1 MVYLHTCA
9 RLQGSG
15 CGSFATIV
23 RRCPGPDLTR
33 KEGEAVKA
41 RLGVGIIGLGRMGR
55 IYASHLAAL
64 ARVEIVSV
72 SDVMLDRAEEI
83 ADEFNA
89 GSWTTDYHDLLAD
102 SDVQAVF
109 VTSPTSTHREVVMAA
124 AEAGKAIFCEKPM
137 ALTLED
143 TDQMIAAIQR
153 HSVVFQ
159 AGFMR
164 RFDRAYAAAKQRIE
178 AGAIGKPVT
187 FKSIGRDPFCP
198 DLEYARPSVSG
209 GLILDMAIHDFDLG
223 RWLMDAEVQ
232 RVHTEGGTL
241 AFPQL
246 NTVGDIDNAVVN
258 MRFENGSLGN
268 VEVSRNAIYGYDI
281 RTEILGTEGGINIG
295 YYQHTPLLV
304 MTGDG
309 IQHDMVPY
317 IVERFGD
324 AYRSQ
329 TLDFVERVVNDQ
341 EPAVTAG
348 DARAAL
354 IIGLAATR
362 SYHEGR
368 PVELSEY
375 S

>member
-1 MVYLHTCA
+1 M
-9 RLQGSG
+9 
-15 CGSFATIV
+15 
-23 RRCPGPDLTR
+23 
-33 KEGEAVKA
+33 KA

-55 IYASHLAAL
+55 IYATHLATL
-64 ARVEIVSV
+64 AGVRIVSV
-72 SDVMLDRAEEI
+72 SDVVSDRAEGM
-83 ADEFNA
+83 ADEFGA
-89 GSWTTDYHDLLAD
+89 GSWTAHYQEVMAETAI
-102 SDVQAVF
+102 QAVF

-124 AEAGKAIFCEKPM
+124 AAAGKAIFCEKPM

-143 TDQMIAAIQR
+143 TDDMIAAIER
-153 HSVVFQ
+153 HGVIFQ

-164 RFDRAYAAAKQRIE
+164 RFDRGYAAARQKIE

-198 DLEYARPSVSG
+198 DLEYARPTVSG

-232 RVHTEGGTL
+232 RVYTEGGTL

-246 NTVGDIDNAVVN
+246 TTVGDIDNAVVN
-258 MRFENGSLGN
+258 MRFENGNLGN
-268 VEVSRNAIYGYDI
+268 VEVSRNATYGYDI
-281 RTEILGTEGGINIG
+281 RTEILGTEGGINVG
-295 YYQHTPLLV
+295 YYRHTPLLV
-304 MTGDG
+304 MTCDG

-324 AYRSQ
+324 AYRAQ
-329 TLDFVERVVNDQ
+329 TLDFTQRVLDDR
-341 EPAVTAG
+341 EPAVTAA

-354 IIGLAATR
+354 AIGLAATQ
-362 SYHEGR
+362 SYHEER
-368 PVELSEY
+368 PVELSEV

>member
-1 MVYLHTCA
+1 
-9 RLQGSG
+9 
-15 CGSFATIV
+15 
-23 RRCPGPDLTR
+23 
-33 KEGEAVKA
+33 
-41 RLGVGIIGLGRMGR
+41 
-55 IYASHLAAL
+55 
-64 ARVEIVSV
+64 
-72 SDVMLDRAEEI
+72 
-83 ADEFNA
+83 
-89 GSWTTDYHDLLAD
+89 
-102 SDVQAVF
+102 
-109 VTSPTSTHREVVMAA
+109 
-124 AEAGKAIFCEKPM
+124 M

-143 TDQMIAAIQR
+143 TDDMIAAIER
-153 HSVVFQ
+153 HGVIFQ

-164 RFDRAYAAAKQRIE
+164 RFDRGYAAARQKIE
-178 AGAIGKPVT
+178 AGAIGQPVT

-198 DLEYARPSVSG
+198 DLEYARPTVSG

-232 RVHTEGGTL
+232 RVYTEGGTL

-258 MRFENGSLGN
+258 MRFENGNLGN

-324 AYRSQ
+324 AYGAQ
-329 TLDFVERVVNDQ
+329 TLDFTERVINDQ
-341 EPAVTAG
+341 EPAVTAA

-354 IIGLAATR
+354 AIGLAATR
-362 SYHEGR
+362 SYHEER
-368 PVELSEY
+368 PVELSEI

>member
-1 MVYLHTCA
+1 M
-9 RLQGSG
+9 G
-15 CGSFATIV
+15 
-23 RRCPGPDLTR
+23 
-33 KEGEAVKA
+33 A

-64 ARVEIVSV
+64 AQVRLVSV
-72 SDVMLDRAEEI
+72 SDVVPDRAEAI
-83 ADEFNA
+83 AGEFGA
-89 GSWTTDYHDLLAD
+89 GVWTTDYREVLAD
-102 SDVQAVF
+102 DEIQAVF
-109 VTSPTSTHREVVMAA
+109 VTSPTSTHREVVVAA
-124 AEAGKAIFCEKPM
+124 AEAGKAIFCEKPI

-143 TDQMIAAIQR
+143 TDDMIAAIER
-153 HSVVFQ
+153 HSVMFQ

-164 RFDRAYAAAKQRIE
+164 RFDRGYAAAKRKIE

-223 RWLMDAEVQ
+223 RWLMEAEVQ
-232 RVHTEGGTL
+232 RVYTEGGTL

-246 NTVGDIDNAVVN
+246 DTVGDIDNAVVN
-258 MRFENGSLGN
+258 MRFENGTLGN

-281 RTEILGTEGGINIG
+281 RTEILGTEGGINVG

-309 IQHDMVPY
+309 VQYDMVPY

-324 AYRSQ
+324 AYRAQ
-329 TLDFVERVVNDQ
+329 TKDFVDRVLEDQ
-341 EPAVTAG
+341 EPAVTAH

-354 IIGLAATR
+354 VIGLAATR
-362 SYHEGR
+362 SHHEAR
-368 PVELSEY
+368 AVELGEY

>member
-1 MVYLHTCA
+1 
-9 RLQGSG
+9 
-15 CGSFATIV
+15 
-23 RRCPGPDLTR
+23 
-33 KEGEAVKA
+33 VKTK
-41 RLGVGIIGLGRMGR
+41 LGVGIIGLGRMGQ

-64 ARVEIVSV
+64 SQVQLVSV
-72 SDVMLDRAEEI
+72 SDVVADRAEAT
-83 ADEFNA
+83 ADKFGA
-89 GSWTTDYHDLLAD
+89 GSWTTDYGEILGDAAI
-102 SDVQAVF
+102 QAVF
-109 VTSPTSTHREVVMAA
+109 VTSPTSTHREVVMSAA
-124 AEAGKAIFCEKPM
+124 QAGKAIFCEKPI
-137 ALTLED
+137 ALSLKD
-143 TDQMIAAIQR
+143 TDDMIAAIDQ
-153 HSVVFQ
+153 HGVMFQ

-164 RFDRAYAAAKQRIE
+164 RFDRGYAAAKQKIE

-198 DLEYARPSVSG
+198 DLEYARPNVSG

-232 RVHTEGGTL
+232 RVYTEGGTL

-258 MRFENGSLGN
+258 MRFVNGGLGN

-281 RTEILGTEGGINIG
+281 RTEILGTEGGINVG
-295 YYQHTPLLV
+295 YYRQTPLLV

-309 IQHDMVPY
+309 IHYDMVPY

-324 AYRSQ
+324 AYRAQ
-329 TLDFVERVVNDQ
+329 TADFVERVRNDRA
-341 EPAVTAG
+341 PAVNAR

-354 IIGLAATR
+354 VIGLAATD
-362 SYHEGR
+362 SYHQAR
-368 PVELSEY
+368 PVELAEY

>member
-1 MVYLHTCA
+1 
-9 RLQGSG
+9 
-15 CGSFATIV
+15 V
-23 RRCPGPDLTR
+23 RT
-33 KEGEAVKA
+33 K
-41 RLGVGIIGLGRMGR
+41 LGVGIIGLGRMGQ

-64 ARVEIVSV
+64 AQVRIVSV
-72 SDVMLDRAEEI
+72 SDVVADRAEAI
-83 ADEFNA
+83 ADEFGA
-89 GSWTTDYHDLLAD
+89 GSWTTDYQEIL
-102 SDVQAVF
+102 SDGQIQAVF
-109 VTSPTSTHREVVMAA
+109 VTSPTSTHREVVVAA
-124 AEAGKAIFCEKPM
+124 AQAGKAIFCEKPI
-137 ALTLED
+137 ALSLED
-143 TDQMIAAIQR
+143 TDEMIAAIEG
-153 HSVVFQ
+153 HGVMFQ

-164 RFDRAYAAAKQRIE
+164 RFDRGYAAAKQKIG

-232 RVHTEGGTL
+232 RVYTEGGTL

-258 MRFENGSLGN
+258 MRFENGTLGN

-281 RTEILGTEGGINIG
+281 RTEILGTEGGINVG

-304 MTGDG
+304 MTGAG
-309 IQHDMVPY
+309 IQYDMVPY

-324 AYRSQ
+324 AYRAQ
-329 TLDFVERVVNDQ
+329 TQDFAERVLDDR
-341 EPAVTAG
+341 EPAVDAR

-354 IIGLAATR
+354 VIGLAATD
-362 SYHEGR
+362 SYHQAR
-368 PVELSEY
+368 PVELAEY